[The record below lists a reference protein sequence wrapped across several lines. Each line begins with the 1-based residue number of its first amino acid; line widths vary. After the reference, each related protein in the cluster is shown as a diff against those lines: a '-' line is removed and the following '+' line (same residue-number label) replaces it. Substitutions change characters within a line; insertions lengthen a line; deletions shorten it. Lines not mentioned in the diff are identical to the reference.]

1 MRMSDWSSDV
11 CASDLPLVGGGFIA
25 QSFRRAYEF
34 EVSAP
39 WGLHVH
45 PGIALGRMPLDVVR
59 LDFAEDPY
67 VPALQV
73 FDGSRKVVDIQREM
87 RGAIIAVFGLFLALV
102 RSIEFEEFKI
112 GSIPAPDPL
121 GYRCRSEEP

>member
-87 RGAIIAVFGLFLALV
+87 RGA
-102 RSIEFEEFKI
+102 
-112 GSIPAPDPL
+112 
-121 GYRCRSEEP
+121 RSEEHTSELQSLMRISYAVFSLKKKKKIKDDDRDRI